1 MASSN
6 PGPAS
11 GDIPGAGPDPG
22 QAPAA
27 DVAQQVGHTV
37 LGVAALKA
45 LAHPLRIRL
54 LEMLSRYGAQTASS
68 LAVRL
73 GESSGS
79 TSYHLRQLARHQ
91 LVREV
96 EGRGTARER
105 WWERPPGPLVVTT
118 PELATSPAT
127 RTAARL
133 VSREFE
139 YGRAEALADFV
150 NHGMDLLD
158 PEWTEAAI
166 ISTSNLHLTAEQLRE
181 VSAKAERYVRAL
193 AAEYRNEPGA
203 EGTRPVQLHLN
214 VFPLLDERIG
224 SPRPEQSRE

>member
-1 MASSN
+1 MERSS
-6 PGPAS
+6 
-11 GDIPGAGPDPG
+11 AGPDRTG
-22 QAPAA
+22 RAA
-27 DVAQQVGHTV
+27 DIAGDAGHTV
-37 LGVAALKA
+37 LDVAALKA

-68 LAVRL
+68 LAGRL

-105 WWERPPGPLVVTT
+105 WWERPPGPLVVAT

-133 VSREFE
+133 VAREFE
-139 YGRAEALADFV
+139 
-150 NHGMDLLD
+150 
-158 PEWTEAAI
+158 
-166 ISTSNLHLTAEQLRE
+166 
-181 VSAKAERYVRAL
+181 
-193 AAEYRNEPGA
+193 
-203 EGTRPVQLHLN
+203 
-214 VFPLLDERIG
+214 
-224 SPRPEQSRE
+224 

>member
-1 MASSN
+1 MERSS
-6 PGPAS
+6 
-11 GDIPGAGPDPG
+11 AGPDRTG
-22 QAPAA
+22 RAA
-27 DVAQQVGHTV
+27 DIAGDAGHTV
-37 LGVAALKA
+37 LDVAALKA

-68 LAVRL
+68 LAGRL

-105 WWERPPGPLVVTT
+105 WWERPPGPLVVAT

-133 VSREFE
+133 VAREFE
-139 YGRAEALADFV
+139 YGRAEALAAFM
-150 NHGMDLLD
+150 NHGVDLLE
-158 PEWTEAAI
+158 PEWSEAAI
-166 ISTSNLHLTAEQLRE
+166 ISTSSLHLTAAQLRE
-181 VSAKAERYVRAL
+181 VSGRAERYVRAL
-193 AAEYRNEPGA
+193 AEEYRNEPGA

-214 VFPLLDERIG
+214 VFPLIDGRIDG
-224 SPRPEQSRE
+224 PPAGE